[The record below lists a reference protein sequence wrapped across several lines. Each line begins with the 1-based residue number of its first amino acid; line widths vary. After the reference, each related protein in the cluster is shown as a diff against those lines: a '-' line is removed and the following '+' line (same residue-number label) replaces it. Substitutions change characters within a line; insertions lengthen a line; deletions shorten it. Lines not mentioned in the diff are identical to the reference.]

1 MSVFFFFS
9 LLFFGKSDGANTDEE
24 PDIFIW
30 DDLAKS
36 LEGSIDW
43 NKAEKFD
50 IIILGSGPAGS
61 TAALYTGRANLK
73 TAVFH
78 GNLPGGQ
85 LMMTTEIDNFP
96 GFKGTGPELVK
107 KIQEQAM
114 NAGAKYIHETV
125 TKVDLS
131 TKPFKIETDL
141 NKGYFATS
149 IIIATGAT
157 PRYLGLP
164 KEDQFKNRGISVCAT
179 CDGALFEKQDV
190 AVVGGG
196 NTALHEAVY
205 LSNIC
210 KSVKLFVRSPQVTA
224 SPPLKAQLDQ
234 SSVQV
239 FYDTEVVDL
248 GGTNYLTYVETKNR
262 ETGERRKHN
271 VAALF
276 LAIGQ
281 TPNTKLFEEQLK
293 LDDYSFIQ
301 TDGTPATSV
310 PGVFAAGDCAN
321 RNFRQAAAAVGYGCQ
336 AALLAEQYVMSE
348 RASNHQN

>member
-1 MSVFFFFS
+1 MFSLFFF
-9 LLFFGKSDGANTDEE
+9 LNFFGKCDENQIQDEE
-24 PDIFIW
+24 PDIFAW

-36 LEGSIDW
+36 LEGSINW
-43 NKAEKFD
+43 EKAEKYD
-50 IIILGSGPAGS
+50 VIILGSGPAGS
-61 TAALYTGRANLK
+61 TAALYTARANLK

-96 GFKGTGPELVK
+96 GFKGTGPELVR

-114 NAGAKYIHETV
+114 GAGAKYIHETV
-125 TKVDLS
+125 TKVDL
-131 TKPFKIETDL
+131 KIHPFKLETDM
-141 NKGYFATS
+141 NKGYYATS

-157 PRYLGLP
+157 PRYLGLQN
-164 KEDQFKNRGISVCAT
+164 EERFKNRGLSVCAT

-210 KSVKLFVRSPQVTA
+210 KSVKLFIRSAQATA
-224 SPPLKAQLDQ
+224 SPPLKAQLEK
-234 SSVQV
+234 STVEV

-248 GGTNYLTYVETKNR
+248 GGSNYLSYIETRNR
-262 ETGERRKHN
+262 ETGERRKHQ

-276 LAIGQ
+276 IAIGQ
-281 TPNTKLFEEQLK
+281 TPNTKIFEGQLK
-293 LDDYSFIQ
+293 FDEFDFIQ
-301 TDGTPATSV
+301 TDGTPQTSV

-336 AALLAEQYVMSE
+336 AALLCEQYVMQH
-348 RASNHQN
+348 RADNS